1 MHGNIKTHAAYYIL
15 FIVMYLIA
23 VATIFTKGKTHP
35 KASFIQQS
43 HRNKK
48 KKKSFDVK

>member
-23 VATIFTKGKTHP
+23 VATIFTKGLSRTHP

-48 KKKSFDVK
+48 RRSHLT